1 MKYSIEQLGWIAR
14 EWCGEALG
22 GDAEE
27 TWMEPVADI
36 MLGMF
41 RLIRDNT
48 VVFYELMSFEVE
60 GDNILLRVKH
70 FNPGMKGWEEKDKS
84 LTFILQE
91 VTQDKAVFNGL
102 VFNRDGD
109 DGINIEL
116 LMKTKGKMNWVTFN
130 YKRKR
135 S

>member
-1 MKYSIEQLGWIAR
+1 MKYSIEQLGWIAG

-60 GDNILLRVKH
+60 GDNILFRVKH

-109 DGINIEL
+109 DGLNIEL